1 MTKGNPYS
9 EAHNA
14 AAKRVNLR
22 KLMAWHWLQIHRP
35 DVVDTILYEV
45 EQIYPKVSVGRRAK
59 YSLPKSLEKMK

>member
-1 MTKGNPYS
+1 MTKPSKYS
-9 EAHNA
+9 ESHNA

-45 EQIYPKVSVGRRAK
+45 EQIYPKVSMGRPVK
-59 YSLPKSLEKMK
+59 YQLPKSLEKMK